1 MRVSIEFDLKEGQSM
16 PDPRDIARLT
26 DLDWH
31 ADWWHISDIQDN
43 SDEDISDD
51 IARNVLYLMAK
62 YSDCNVGI
70 NWDSIG
76 VWTDWA
82 IEQAEEVRS

>member
-1 MRVSIEFDLKEGQSM
+1 MKHIIEIDLKEGQSL
-16 PDPRDIARLT
+16 PRAEDIARLT
-26 DLDWH
+26 DPDWH

-43 SDEDISDD
+43 SSEEISDD
-51 IARNVLYLMAK
+51 IARDVLYLMAK

-70 NWDSIG
+70 NWDSIS

-82 IEQAEEVRS
+82 IEQAEEKA